1 MSTFGLPATAIEQIC
16 QTLASC
22 ARVERAIIY
31 GSRAKGNYRHNSD
44 IDLTL
49 EGSQLCDRDLA
60 TLEARLDDLLLPWQ
74 IDLSIKQ
81 TLSTPALIE
90 EIDRHG
96 RLFYNSRK

>member
-1 MSTFGLPATAIEQIC
+1 MSTFGLPATSVERIC

-22 ARVERAIIY
+22 AHVERAIIY

-49 EGSQLCDRDLA
+49 EGRQLCDRDLT

-81 TLSTPALIE
+81 TLSNPALIE

-96 RLFYNSRK
+96 QPFYERA